1 MQLKN
6 YQANKEIIYE
16 FIKGKRG
23 QDRINSVVSKLK
35 NMSMADLAKSLIE
48 ATKTKLVEILKQN
61 WFKILLF

>member
-61 WFKILLF
+61 